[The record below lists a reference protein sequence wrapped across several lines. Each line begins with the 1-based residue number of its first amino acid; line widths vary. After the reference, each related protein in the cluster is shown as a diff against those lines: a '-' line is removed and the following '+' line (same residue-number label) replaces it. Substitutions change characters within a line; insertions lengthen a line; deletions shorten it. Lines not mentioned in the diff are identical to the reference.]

1 MARIFRSDS
10 RIICDVY
17 ECQYCSPENR
27 CTAKRIHVKPRNS
40 LTRDDNDCVTFTPRN
55 IRI

>member
-10 RIICDVY
+10 RLSAIY
-17 ECQYCSPENR
+17 ECQYCSR
-27 CTAKRIHVKPRNS
+27 KTVYGKRIHVKPRNS